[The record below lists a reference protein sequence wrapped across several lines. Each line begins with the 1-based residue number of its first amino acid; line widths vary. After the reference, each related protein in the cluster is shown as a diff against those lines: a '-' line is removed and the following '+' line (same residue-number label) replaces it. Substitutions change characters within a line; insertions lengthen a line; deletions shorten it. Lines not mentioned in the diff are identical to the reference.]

1 MAETPKTQLELQI
14 EQEFRELHGPN
25 APPKVPLGRFMGGY
39 AGPMARCHISGH
51 VVPIV
56 NLTEFDTHVPK
67 ARPRLA
73 CPNCHPHRGQHAG

>member
-1 MAETPKTQLELQI
+1 
-14 EQEFRELHGPN
+14 
-25 APPKVPLGRFMGGY
+25 MGGY